1 MLHEREQNTVPGVLV
16 SVDECGC
23 KQEVEILR
31 NLRDHWTRACRWQ
44 RKYMNTNKQKKKAIR
59 EERWAH
65 CLVINVNGNLVVF
78 KKYHFFL
85 YTLRGLLVHS
95 PWQMSELSSLDAPE
109 IDTNKIDTN
118 QRSYISKGRLMHV
131 KIYAKTLHKCK
142 LSHSDQKRT
151 D

>member
-44 RKYMNTNKQKKKAIR
+44 RKYMNTNKQKKSHQGGKVSTPSDNKCK
-59 EERWAH
+59 W
-65 CLVINVNGNLVVF
+65 NLVVF

-118 QRSYISKGRLMHV
+118 QRSYISKGSLTHV